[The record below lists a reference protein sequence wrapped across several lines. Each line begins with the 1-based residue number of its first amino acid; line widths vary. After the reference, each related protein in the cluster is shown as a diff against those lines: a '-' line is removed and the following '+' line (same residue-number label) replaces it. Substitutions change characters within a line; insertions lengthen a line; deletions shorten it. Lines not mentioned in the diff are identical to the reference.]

1 MKASG
6 HGQDWAMENARRNMH
21 VALDVYGVVCN
32 GRGWPG
38 VSTGEKRALCDMRL
52 LSVRSRWDG
61 DAEDKQAVPSR
72 LIQLM
77 SSSCIAAAAYVM
89 YPCTAPPFAVLCFL
103 QTFSSSSRDRYIHVP
118 PMQQWWSC
126 KPWAMYIS
134 LKRWTNCATVRDYPR
149 TIGRKFSA
157 FAEVSR

>member
-1 MKASG
+1 MKNSSAFTRRKMKASG

-134 LKRWTNCATVRDYPR
+134 LKR
-149 TIGRKFSA
+149 
-157 FAEVSR
+157 